1 MVMKCDL
8 CEGRLIMQSGGK
20 SAVCADCGME
30 YSFERL
36 KEKIAEA
43 RDATKKEK
51 QDALPSSETVKEDK
65 VPEPGKAEPAV
76 YEAAW
81 EDEPAEEATTVYEA
95 VWEDDSAEEEPTI
108 YEAEWEDEPAEE
120 EPTVYEAQWE
130 DEPAENHVYMFKCE
144 RCGKI
149 FDCNTTFVD
158 IPYCDECVAFL
169 HKHGGTKTCSR
180 CGKQYPEYIKNG
192 MGICQECKNS
202 AIESGELQY
211 VTNHCPHCGRE
222 ISMHVG
228 PTAIAFRCAECK
240 NIGYYSLTQVSKEEQ
255 YVYYCRNC
263 RKIIYCGTERV
274 HIPYCE
280 DCIPIIQQQY
290 PKMVKCKKCKTLIP
304 EYVNREFKLCIDC
317 MNQEIYSG
325 NIVKRESTCTH
336 CGAESARYVYATAP
350 GAYIN
355 CPSCGKRYSA
365 YYTKYKR

>member
-51 QDALPSSETVKEDK
+51 QDALPSSETDREVK
-65 VPEPGKAEPAV
+65 VPAEPEKTEPVV

-81 EDEPAEEATTVYEA
+81 EDEPAEEEPTVYEA
-95 VWEDDSAEEEPTI
+95 QWEDDSAEEPAVYEAEWEDDSAEEEPTI
-108 YEAEWEDEPAEE
+108 YEAEWEDEPEE
-120 EPTVYEAQWE
+120 Q
-130 DEPAENHVYMFKCE
+130 K
-144 RCGKI
+144 
-149 FDCNTTFVD
+149 
-158 IPYCDECVAFL
+158 
-169 HKHGGTKTCSR
+169 
-180 CGKQYPEYIKNG
+180 PE
-192 MGICQECKNS
+192 
-202 AIESGELQY
+202 
-211 VTNHCPHCGRE
+211 VP
-222 ISMHVG
+222 
-228 PTAIAFRCAECK
+228 
-240 NIGYYSLTQVSKEEQ
+240 LTQVSKEAQ
-255 YVYYCRNC
+255 YVHYCKNC
-263 RKIIYCGTERV
+263 RKIIYCGAEYV

-304 EYVNREFKLCIDC
+304 EYVNRGFKLCIDC

-325 NIVKRESTCTH
+325 NIVKRDSTCTH
-336 CGAESARYVYATAP
+336 CGAESARYVYSTAP

-365 YYTKYKR
+365 YYTKYRR